1 MSERGLQ
8 KDGGMWV
15 RQHNQG
21 DDMAH
26 VTEASVPSLIRGAL
40 DDVRELFREELAL
53 ARAEMREE
61 LGKATAS
68 AARFGAGGVAL
79 WFAAMFLLVTIALV
93 ISSLLEWPAWAGFGI
108 VALVLAIAGAVLV
121 MSGRSALRDVRP
133 MPRTLQSMKENLR

>member
-1 MSERGLQ
+1 
-8 KDGGMWV
+8 MWV
-15 RQHNQG
+15 RNENQG

-61 LGKATAS
+61 FGKAAAS

-79 WFAAMFLLVTIALV
+79 WFAAMFLLVTVALA

-108 VALVLAIAGAVLV
+108 VAIVLGIAGVVLV
-121 MSGRSALRDVRP
+121 MSGRSALRDVKP
-133 MPRTLQSMKENLR
+133 MPRTLHSMKETLR